1 MDQGIVGLDVSKG
14 KKIMDGTITTNYNTK
29 DSLLKLFRENS
40 SRIGKND
47 SSRIAALRKESIE
60 VFSQKGFPHT
70 KLEKWRNTDLSGVLN
85 HNFSFPLQ
93 ADTRGADFE
102 KIFKCDVPGFDTF
115 MVAQLNGWFIDR
127 GRILSQAGEGVVVC
141 SLAEAFTK
149 QAGLVESH
157 FGKYAP
163 VAGNSLTALN
173 TAFARD
179 GVFIYVP
186 DNVIVSETIQMVNL
200 IHSDDSV
207 FLQTRNLVIL
217 GKNSSL
223 RLVQCDDSVDDQ
235 VGFINSV
242 TEVIIGENA
251 SLDHYKLQNKNDHSA
266 LINNIYFEL
275 EANANLST
283 NAISLNGGLIRN
295 ESNVKLN
302 GRGAHADVLGVYLV
316 DRNQHIDNQVFID
329 HAQPDCTSNEMF
341 KGILDDHASGVF
353 NGHIL
358 VRRDAQRT
366 NAYQNN
372 KNILISDKAVIDTK
386 PFLEIYADDVKCSHG
401 ATVGQLDS
409 EAMFYLRSRGISME
423 NARMLLMYAFAA
435 EIVNKISIPQLR
447 LRIDDLVKKRL
458 RGELSIC
465 DQCVLHCNAKEQ
477 KIAFEIDMSRI

>member
-1 MDQGIVGLDVSKG
+1 
-14 KKIMDGTITTNYNTK
+14 MDGTITTNYNTK
-29 DSLLKLFRENS
+29 DALLKLWNENS
-40 SRIGKND
+40 MHLGIND
-47 SSRIAALRKESIE
+47 SPRIADLRREGIA
-60 VFSQKGFPHT
+60 VFAQKGFPHT
-70 KLEKWRNTDLSGVLN
+70 KMEKWRNTDLSGVLN
-85 HNFSFPLQ
+85 HAFSFPLEPDKRKVDLEQ
-93 ADTRGADFE
+93 V
-102 KIFKCDVPGFDTF
+102 FKCDVPDFDTY
-115 MVAQLNGWFIDR
+115 MVAQLNGWFMDR
-127 GRILSQAGEGVVVC
+127 GKTPSQAGQGVVVC
-141 SLAEAFTK
+141 SLADAFIKYPELIET
-149 QAGLVESH
+149 H

-163 VAGNSLTALN
+163 FAENSLTALN

-186 DNVIVSETIQMVNL
+186 DNTVVSETIQMVNL
-200 IHSDDSV
+200 ISSVDSV
-207 FLQTRNLVIL
+207 FLQTRNLVIV
-217 GKNSSL
+217 GRNSSL
-223 RLVQCDDSVDDQ
+223 QLVQCDDSVDDQ

-242 TEVIIGENA
+242 TEVVMAENA
-251 SLDHYKLQNKNDHSA
+251 RLDHYKLQNKNDRSA
-266 LINNIYFEL
+266 LINNIYFHL
-275 EANANLST
+275 EASANLST

-295 ESNVKLN
+295 EANVLLN
-302 GRGAHADVLGVYLV
+302 GRGAHADILGVYLM
-316 DRNQHIDNQVFID
+316 DRNQHIDNQVFVD

-341 KGILDDHASGVF
+341 KGVLDDHASGVF

-435 EIVNKISIPQLR
+435 EIVNKISIPQLQ

-465 DQCVLHCNAKEQ
+465 DQCVLHCSAKEQ

>member
-1 MDQGIVGLDVSKG
+1 MI
-14 KKIMDGTITTNYNTK
+14 IMDGTIVTTYNTK
-29 DSLLKLFRENS
+29 ETLLKLYKENS
-40 SRIGKND
+40 MRIGRND
-47 SSRIAALRKESIE
+47 SPRIAALRKEAIG
-60 VFSQKGFPHT
+60 VFAGKGFPHT
-70 KLEKWRNTDLSGVLN
+70 KLEKWRNTDLSKVLD
-85 HNFSFPLQ
+85 HAYAFPLESNLT
-93 ADTRGADFE
+93 DVDLN
-102 KIFKCDVPGFDTF
+102 KVFKCDVPGFATY
-115 MVAQLNGWFIDR
+115 MVAQFNGWFVDR
-127 GRILSQAGEGVVVC
+127 GIAMKQADEGVIVC
-141 SLAEAFTK
+141 SLAEAFVK
-149 QAGLVESH
+149 HANLVESH
-157 FGKYAP
+157 FGKYAA
-163 VAGNSLTALN
+163 VGENSLTALN
-173 TAFARD
+173 TAFTQD

-186 DNVIVSETIQMVNL
+186 DNVVVEEPVQMVNL
-200 IHSDDSV
+200 INTSDGV
-207 FLQTRNLVIL
+207 FLQTRNLVVL
-217 GKNSSL
+217 GRNSSL
-223 RLVQCDDSVDDQ
+223 RLVQCDDSIDNH

-242 TEVIIGENA
+242 TEVFIGDNA

-266 LINNIYFEL
+266 LINNIYFQL
-275 EANANLST
+275 EADAKLST

-295 ESNVKLN
+295 EANVLMN
-302 GRGAHADVLGVYLV
+302 GRGGHADIMGVYLM
-316 DRNQHIDNQVFID
+316 DRNQHIDNQVFVD
-329 HAQPDCTSNEMF
+329 HAQPDCSSTEMF

-409 EAMFYLRSRGISME
+409 EAMFYLRSRGIGME

-435 EIVNKISIPQLR
+435 EIVNKISIPQLQ

-477 KIAFEIDMSRI
+477 KVAFEIDMSKI